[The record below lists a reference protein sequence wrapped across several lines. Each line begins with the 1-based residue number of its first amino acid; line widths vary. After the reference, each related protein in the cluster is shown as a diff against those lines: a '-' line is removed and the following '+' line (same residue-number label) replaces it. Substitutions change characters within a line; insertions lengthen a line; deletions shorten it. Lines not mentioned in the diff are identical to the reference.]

1 MTISQIKGLDD
12 AACIRAIRERNPNT
26 LIEVHLRRRGDTEL
40 LAVVDAQPDVLAHN
54 VECVR
59 RLTPKVR
66 DPRATYDQS
75 LALLQAVKRI
85 DPDMFTKSSIMVG
98 VGEETQEVIDCMG
111 DRDSRDRFNHWSV
124 PSTVSQALAIAGL
137 HPPRYL

>member
-1 MTISQIKGLDD
+1 MTISQIKGLDILQH
-12 AACIRAIRERNPNT
+12 ASEPSVNET
-26 LIEVHLRRRGDTEL
+26 QTHSSVLIPDFPGDTEL
-40 LAVVDAQPDVLAHN
+40 LKVVVDAQPDVLAHN

-98 VGEETQEVIDCMG
+98 VGEETKSLIVWVI
-111 DRDSRDRFNHWSV
+111 
-124 PSTVSQALAIAGL
+124 
-137 HPPRYL
+137 